1 MSTKNERDAKID
13 ITQVALPQ
21 YYVVVDVYFKMVS
34 RFVNRRNKIQVRNK
48 PAKYISL
55 YAIQIILL
63 DSLPIK
69 NNQIIFHL
77 L

>member
-1 MSTKNERDAKID
+1 MSTKNGRDAKID

>member
-1 MSTKNERDAKID
+1 MSTKNGKDAKID
-13 ITQVALPQ
+13 LAQVALPQ
-21 YYVVVDVYFKMVS
+21 YCAVVDVYFKMVS
-34 RFVNRRNKIQVRNK
+34 RFGNRRNKIQVGNK

-55 YAIQIILL
+55 YTIQIILL